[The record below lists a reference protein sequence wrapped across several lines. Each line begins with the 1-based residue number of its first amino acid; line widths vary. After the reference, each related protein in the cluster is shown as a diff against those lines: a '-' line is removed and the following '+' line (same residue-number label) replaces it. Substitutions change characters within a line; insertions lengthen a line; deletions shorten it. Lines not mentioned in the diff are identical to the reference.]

1 MGNCFS
7 SPKKSGG
14 PGGGG
19 VGLGPAAGLQIGP
32 PQPNF
37 NPGGNNGVV
46 GAPTNILFQPQGRM
60 RWLFFVLTLLLLLS
74 ARPPTFSS
82 SLKVNIIF
90 DVVVVV
96 GMPTSLEVGTF
107 GLWMLLLFLFVFDV
121 VIAIAVVVGA
131 STNILFQPQ
140 GRQIQA
146 MLLTPRTRITTRTT
160 TKKYHQHRPK
170 QLDRPEPNQQ

>member
-107 GLWMLLLFLFVFDV
+107 GLWMPLLFLFVF
-121 VIAIAVVVGA
+121 
-131 STNILFQPQ
+131 L
-140 GRQIQA
+140 
-146 MLLTPRTRITTRTT
+146 MLLLPLPSLSA
-160 TKKYHQHRPK
+160 RPPTFSSSLK
-170 QLDRPEPNQQ
+170 VGRSRLCC